1 MTVASLVSCF
11 KTILFLNK
19 LIMALCCNGL
29 YTVGYS
35 GEYKNL
41 FSFSFFY
48 LLLFVM
54 ICFFIAHVL
63 DFVFLNLFSVVIVY

>member
-41 FSFSFFY
+41 FSFIFFY

-54 ICFFIAHVL
+54 ICFFIVHVL

>member
-19 LIMALCCNGL
+19 LITALCCNGL

-41 FSFSFFY
+41 FSFIFFY
-48 LLLFVM
+48 LLFFVM